1 MLFRSVR
8 GQNLK
13 FTFQWLRAQPQNGSL
28 IRPSNELTMQMQAF
42 YF

>member
-1 MLFRSVR
+1 VQYYIR

-13 FTFQWLRAQPQNGSL
+13 WTFQVLLAQPQNGSL
-28 IRPSNELTMQMQAF
+28 IRPGNEFTLQMQAF